1 MQLSALKIAP
11 GSPSAL
17 VVKQQQKP
25 VFPKGQEGGQ
35 AQEEGQQDL
44 TNQQPNPQYLSKA
57 SWR

>member
-17 VVKQQQKP
+17 MVKQQQEL
-25 VFPKGQEGGQ
+25 VFPKGQKGEQ
-35 AQEEGQQDL
+35 AQEQGQQDL
-44 TNQQPNPQYLSKA
+44 TNQQPNPQYLSKT